1 MVPDGARVAI
11 DLGVVDSSGSR
22 RRIQMSTS
30 QREIAVTPLNARV
43 PLSGVIIGQ
52 VISHTCFC
60 SSIENIFIL
69 YCVYKNNNLHNKI
82 NAYSTT
88 WVQRR
93 LSLFTSLTIFFMFP
107 SQWVNLCIDLGSLVS
122 GLFKA
127 QSYKSL
133 EGVSIGG
140 SCIIRRVFTL
150 KSSPP
155 DTTGTELSPPFEE
168 IPRAYQMPTSVATAQ
183 TQVHVHAACIH
194 VAWCVWFSPLD
205 TTYRAFLEVYCMYC

>member
-1 MVPDGARVAI
+1 M
-11 DLGVVDSSGSR
+11 LLQLSR
-22 RRIQMSTS
+22 EHLHFYTVCIKIITYTIKSMP
-30 QREIAVTPLNARV
+30 IAPHEFR
-43 PLSGVIIGQ
+43 GGC
-52 VISHTCFC
+52 HC
-60 SSIENIFIL
+60 S
-69 YCVYKNNNLHNKI
+69 C
-82 NAYSTT
+82 
-88 WVQRR
+88 
-93 LSLFTSLTIFFMFP
+93 TSLTIFFMFP

-155 DTTGTELSPPFEE
+155 DTTGTEVSPPFEE

-194 VAWCVWFSPLD
+194 VA
-205 TTYRAFLEVYCMYC
+205 